1 MMAENM
7 TLPTSGG
14 ALAAFVLV
22 GGSSGTGVDLG
33 VEI

>member
-1 MMAENM
+1 MMAEKM

-14 ALAAFVLV
+14 ALAGFVLV
-22 GGSSGTGVDLG
+22 GGSFGAGVDLG